1 MYVGSKN
8 GVIPHTLPILARAL
22 KGFVRLRPRCGGDY
36 VGFRERCEKLWAF
49 QHIKSEPGKA
59 PQPKPPANSL
69 TRVYAIRTLPR
80 LALPF
85 DSLRSLR
92 VMLADF
98 LPNFLK
104 SLHMARRCIKTGKQ
118 TVMGNT
124 RSHSQRHTRR
134 SFRANIQKKRVWD
147 PGTGEYKTIKV
158 AASYLRTLSKRL
170 REGKAI

>member
-1 MYVGSKN
+1 MARMYVGSKN

-80 LALPF
+80 RCRVNALPF
-85 DSLRSLR
+85 DSLR
-92 VMLADF
+92 VMHK
-98 LPNFLK
+98 P
-104 SLHMARRCIKTGKQ
+104 
-118 TVMGNT
+118 
-124 RSHSQRHTRR
+124 
-134 SFRANIQKKRVWD
+134 SFI
-147 PGTGEYKTIKV
+147 
-158 AASYLRTLSKRL
+158 
-170 REGKAI
+170 